1 MSAVE
6 QQVREFGSLVE
17 LLEDLDREG
26 IGGVQRYRAVNG
38 FISLKAR
45 YRDIPVSGT
54 LELTPFC
61 NLDCKMCY
69 VHLNKNQIKEGERL
83 LSVEEWKEIIRQA
96 VNAGMMFATLTGG
109 ECLTY
114 PGFRE
119 IYLYLMSLG
128 IHPDVFT
135 NGRLLTPD
143 MIQFFEQ
150 HPPGMIQVSL
160 YGSNEDA
167 YERVTGHRAFQQVI
181 DGIKMAKQAGLNVYI
196 AITPNRYMQDDA
208 ADLLACVH
216 SLEIPYV
223 IGSSTLQ
230 ARPETERVF
239 QDYAV
244 ETDTYFQIQRMERE
258 YYALQPT
265 DEKLRMV
272 PRCYPKERKELAGL
286 QCGGG
291 HSAFQVTWKGELT
304 PCTAFADV
312 VHYDILDRT
321 FNEAWQLVR
330 DAMARYRQPKE
341 CENCE
346 NARYCASCPG
356 EISLGE
362 LSGSVNRAVCARV
375 ERYVHEMKAERA
387 D

>member
-1 MSAVE
+1 ME
-6 QQVREFGSLVE
+6 QQVKEFDSLIE
-17 LLEDLDREG
+17 LLEDLEREG
-26 IGGVQRYRAVNG
+26 IGGVQRYRAING

-83 LSVEEWKEIIRQA
+83 LTVDEWKEIIRQA
-96 VNAGMMFATLTGG
+96 VDAGMMFATLTGG

-114 PGFRE
+114 PGFKE

-128 IHPDVFT
+128 VHPDVFT
-135 NGRLLTPD
+135 NGKLLTVD
-143 MIQFFEQ
+143 MVQFFAE
-150 HPPGMIQVSL
+150 HPPGVIQVSL

-223 IGSSTLQ
+223 IGTCTLQ
-230 ARPETERVF
+230 ARPETEREF
-239 QDYAV
+239 QDYAI
-244 ETDTYFQIQRMERE
+244 DTEAYFSIHRMERD
-258 YYALQPT
+258 YYTAHSTAQNL
-265 DEKLRMV
+265 KMV
-272 PRCYPKERKELAGL
+272 PQCYPKERKKLAGL

-291 HSAFQVTWKGELT
+291 HSAFQVTWRGELT
-304 PCTAFADV
+304 PCTAFSSA
-312 VHYDILDRT
+312 VHYSILARD
-321 FNEAWQLVR
+321 FDKAWQLVR
-330 DAMARYRQPKE
+330 DAMANYRTPRE

-346 NARYCASCPG
+346 NSRYCDSCPG

-362 LSGSVNRAVCARV
+362 LNGSVNKAVCKRA
-375 ERYVHEMKAERA
+375 ERYVLEMKLKSA